1 VSSSISSESF
11 HKLILRESR
20 LLLTRAL
27 GAGWADNS
35 DPNCTRNDTKYGS
48 DPDCFSKVVNEAK
61 SWAADA
67 GLPFLLTE

>member
-1 VSSSISSESF
+1 M
-11 HKLILRESR
+11 R
-20 LLLTRAL
+20 LLLTRAPRAH
-27 GAGWADNS
+27 AGWADNS
-35 DPNCTRNDTKYGS
+35 DPNCTRNDTKYGN